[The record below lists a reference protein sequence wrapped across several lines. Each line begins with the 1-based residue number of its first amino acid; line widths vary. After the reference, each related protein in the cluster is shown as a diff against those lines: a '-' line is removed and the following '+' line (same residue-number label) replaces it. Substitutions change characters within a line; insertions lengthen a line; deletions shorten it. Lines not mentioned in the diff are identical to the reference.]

1 MYASDPRSRPERVPL
16 EATPEGDAIALGR
29 APVRV
34 DLYIDFLCPF
44 CRRFE
49 QRSATALAALVVEG
63 AAELDYHP
71 LGFLDRLST
80 TRYSSRAASAS
91 GCAADVARFA
101 AYKDVLFAAQP
112 PEGGPGLNDEELIAL
127 GREAGIHDVEFAEGV
142 REHRYLDWVAYVTA
156 RAIERGVQGTPTVF
170 VAGVAVDAEPDAIVA
185 AVAAV
190 RV

>member
-1 MYASDPRSRPERVPL
+1 M
-16 EATPEGDAIALGR
+16 EATPEGDAIALGDG
-29 APVRV
+29 PVRV
-34 DLYIDFLCPF
+34 DLFIDFLCPF

-49 QRSATALAALVVEG
+49 GRSGPALAALVVER

-71 LGFLDRLST
+71 LGFLDPLTT

-101 AYKDVLFAAQP
+101 AYKDALFAAQP

-127 GREAGIHDVEFAEGV
+127 GRQAGITAVEFAEGV
-142 REHRYLDWVAYVTA
+142 RQHRYLDWVEFVTA
-156 RAIERGVQGTPTVF
+156 RAIQRGVQGTPTVL
-170 VAGVAVDAEPDAIVA
+170 VAGAPVEAEPDAIVA